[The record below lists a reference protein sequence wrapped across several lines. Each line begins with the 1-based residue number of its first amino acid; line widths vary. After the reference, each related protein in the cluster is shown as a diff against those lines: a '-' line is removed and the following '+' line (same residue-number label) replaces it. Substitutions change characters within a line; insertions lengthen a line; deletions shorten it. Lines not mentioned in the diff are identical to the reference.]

1 MNNFNFGFMKAC
13 GLAVSSMR
21 KLTLVIL
28 SMLGVLAVVTPAESS
43 LPPTQNFAIDRVDT
57 IREKLLRHDRE
68 SNSDEKIKLASWPNW
83 RNWQNFPNYWR
94 NY

>member
-1 MNNFNFGFMKAC
+1 MNNFNIGFMKAC
-13 GLAVSSMR
+13 GLAVRFLKKLILVAFSMF
-21 KLTLVIL
+21 
-28 SMLGVLAVVTPAESS
+28 GVLAGVTPAESS
-43 LPPTQNFAIDRVDT
+43 LPPTQNSAIDRVDT

-68 SNSDEKIKLASWPNW
+68 SNSDEKIKLASWQNW